1 MWTVVY
7 IAQSKETAESLR
19 SLLEEK
25 GLPVKIRPVCKPSE
39 SENDSYDVLVPE
51 SEITEAHGIIIE
63 NNFI

>member
-19 SLLEEK
+19 SLLEAK
-25 GLPVKIRPVCKPSE
+25 GIAVKTRPVCKPSE

-51 SEITEAHGIIIE
+51 SEITQAHEIIIE